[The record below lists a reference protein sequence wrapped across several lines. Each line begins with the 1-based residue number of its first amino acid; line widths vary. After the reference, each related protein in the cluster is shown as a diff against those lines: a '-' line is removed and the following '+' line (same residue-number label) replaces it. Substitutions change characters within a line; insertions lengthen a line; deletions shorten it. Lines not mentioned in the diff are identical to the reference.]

1 MNNGRNPKLAEEGT
15 SGTYFLENHMKKV
28 VAIFKPFN
36 EEPYASENP
45 RNYFGKTGEQGI
57 RKGILSG
64 ESATRE
70 VAAFLL
76 DQNRFH

>member
-1 MNNGRNPKLAEEGT
+1 MVGL
-15 SGTYFLENHMKKV
+15 
-28 VAIFKPFN
+28 
-36 EEPYASENP
+36 
-45 RNYFGKTGEQGI
+45 TGSPGI

-76 DQNRFH
+76 D